1 MFAGARRA
9 ADAAELARLPK
20 DLPVYIA
27 GGSKDPVNAD
37 LALLRALAE
46 RYRAAGLTDV
56 TVRTYEDAR
65 HEILNETN
73 RDEVIGD
80 LLQWLQRVTARP

>member
-9 ADAAELARLPK
+9 ADSAELARLPK

-37 LALLRALAE
+37 LALLLALAD

-56 TVRTYEDAR
+56 TVQSYEDAR

-73 RDEVIGD
+73 RDEVISD